1 MIASISR
8 GGDLGGLLA
17 YLAGPGRSNEHTE
30 QHLIAGDAAVM
41 TMYGTDTLDRAAAT
55 EIAASLDAPRRE
67 FGVEVTRLLT
77 HVDTESGETVRSRVD
92 GSVWHCSLSLAAEE
106 GQLTDD
112 RWAAIVED
120 FVTRMG
126 FAGDNAR
133 ADCRWVAV
141 RHGLSLNGNDHVHVA
156 VSLVR
161 EDGTKASVHNDYQRA
176 MQTVRELEQ
185 RHGLQPLVPVQERAF
200 HQREETRAAREAAAR
215 RGLVEVDA
223 KTLERYVRA
232 AATASLDEA
241 EFVRRLR
248 REGLLV
254 HPRYATG
261 RDDVV
266 TGYAVALRPAE
277 GEKPVWH
284 GGQKLA
290 RDLSLPEL
298 RKGWPDRP
306 DSATE
311 AVVEWRA
318 VRRGLGRVPARAGRE
333 AAELHPDLFAE
344 HVADIA
350 KLRDYLTRVPV
361 DDYAIWAHAAR
372 DMAGMCAAWS
382 RRIEPTPG
390 PLADAA
396 RILARSAQL
405 RPIES
410 RPRPIAMPSIANTV
424 ALVSATATA
433 GRNATAELLL
443 LRQFAVT
450 ARSIHA
456 AATAAGDA
464 ARAEQLNGALRDRL
478 RQVRDSYLAIERSNA
493 LQQLS
498 PEQQATA
505 ARAAI
510 ATSTRG
516 GPVPTPLTPHVSVP
530 TTRGGGPVRP
540 GQDLER

>member
-8 GGDLGGLLA
+8 GGDIGGLMS
-17 YLAGPGRSNEHTE
+17 YLAGPGRSNEHIE

-41 TMYGTDTLDRAAAT
+41 TMYGTDTLDRTAAT
-55 EIAASLDAPRRE
+55 EIAQSLNAPRRE

-77 HVDTESGETVRSRVD
+77 HVDPDSGETVASRVD
-92 GSVWHCSLSLAAEE
+92 GSVWHCSLSLGAEE

-112 RWAAIVED
+112 RWAAIAED

-126 FAGDNAR
+126 FAGDAVK

-141 RHGLSLNGNDHVHVA
+141 RHGLSTNGNDHAHVA

-161 EDGTKASVHNDYQRA
+161 EDGTKASVHNDYHRA
-176 MQTVRELEQ
+176 MQAVRDLEQ
-185 RHGLQPLVPVQERAF
+185 LHGLQPLVPERERAF
-200 HQREETRAAREAAAR
+200 PQREETRAAREAAGR

-232 AATASLDEA
+232 ASTASLDEA

-248 REGLLV
+248 RQGLLV

-266 TGYAVALRPAE
+266 SGYAVALRPPE
-277 GEKPVWH
+277 GEKAVWH

-311 AVVEWRA
+311 AVQEWRA
-318 VRRGLGRVPARAGRE
+318 VRRSGAPAQVGRE
-333 AAELHPDLFAE
+333 AAELHPELFAK
-344 HVADIA
+344 HVDDVSA
-350 KLRDYLTRVPV
+350 LHDYLATIPV
-361 DDYAIWAHAAR
+361 DDYPTWAHAAR
-372 DMAGMCAAWS
+372 DMAGVCAAWS
-382 RRIEPTPG
+382 QRIEPTPG

-396 RILARSAQL
+396 RVLAKSAQL
-405 RPIES
+405 RPVES
-410 RPRPIAMPSIANTV
+410 RPRPVAMPSMANTV
-424 ALVSATATA
+424 ALITATATA
-433 GRNATAELLL
+433 GSTATAELLL
-443 LRQFAVT
+443 LRQFAIT
-450 ARSIHA
+450 ARSIHR

-464 ARAEQLNGALRDRL
+464 RRAEQLNEALRDRL
-478 RQVRDSYLAIERSNA
+478 RQVRDTYLDTERA
-493 LQQLS
+493 HAVAQLT
-498 PEQQATA
+498 PEQRATA
-505 ARAAI
+505 ARAEL
-510 ATSTRG
+510 THVRT
-516 GPVPTPLTPHVSVP
+516 GPLPTPLTSTSDVLS
-530 TTRGGGPVRP
+530 TTRAAGHGKRR
-540 GQDLER
+540 DDFER

>member
-1 MIASISR
+1 MIASTSR
-8 GGDLGGLLA
+8 GGDIGGLLS
-17 YLAGPGRSNEHTE
+17 YLVGPGRSNEHTE

-41 TMYGTDTLDRAAAT
+41 TMYGTDTLDRAAAA
-55 EIAASLDAPRRE
+55 EIAASLDAPQRE

-77 HVDTESGETVRSRVD
+77 HVDPESGETVRSRVD

-112 RWAAIVED
+112 RWAAIADD
-120 FVTRMG
+120 FVARMG
-126 FAGDNAR
+126 FAGDAAK

-141 RHGLSLNGNDHVHVA
+141 RHGVSTNGNDHIHLA

-176 MQTVRELEQ
+176 MQVVRDLEQ
-185 RHGLQPLVPVQERAF
+185 AHGLQPLVPVTERAF
-200 HQREETRAAREAAAR
+200 HQREETRAAREASAR

-232 AATASLDEA
+232 ASTASLDEA

-248 REGLLV
+248 RQGLLI

-306 DSATE
+306 DTAIESVA
-311 AVVEWRA
+311 EWRT
-318 VRRGLGRVPARAGRE
+318 VRRPGRVPAQAGRE
-333 AAELHPDLFAE
+333 AAELQPELFKKYVTE
-344 HVADIA
+344 VAA
-350 KLRDYLTRVPV
+350 LRDYLAGIPA
-361 DDYAIWAHAAR
+361 DDYPTWAHAAR

-382 RRIEPTPG
+382 ARIEPTPG

-405 RPIES
+405 RPVDS
-410 RPRPIAMPSIANTV
+410 RPRPVTMPSIANAV
-424 ALVSATATA
+424 ALIAAQASA
-433 GRNATAELLL
+433 GGNATAELLL

-450 ARSIHA
+450 ARSIYQ

-464 ARAEQLNGALRDRL
+464 HRAEQLNGALREKL
-478 RQVRDSYLAIERSNA
+478 RQVRDSYLVIERSNTI
-493 LQQLS
+493 QQLTL
-498 PEQQATA
+498 EQQATA
-505 ARAAI
+505 ARAGTAH
-510 ATSTRG
+510 THG
-516 GPVPTPLTPHVSVP
+516 GPLPTPLTSRTDVQ
-530 TTRGGGPVRP
+530 TTRSTGPTGR
-540 GQDLER
+540 DRDMER

>member
-1 MIASISR
+1 M
-8 GGDLGGLLA
+8 GGLLA
-17 YLAGPGRSNEHTE
+17 YLSGPGRSNEHTE
-30 QHLIAGDAAVM
+30 QHLVAGAVAVM
-41 TMYGTDTLDRAAAT
+41 TMYGTDTLDRAAAA
-55 EIAASLDAPRRE
+55 EIAASVDAPRRE
-67 FGVEVTRLLT
+67 LGVEVTRLLT
-77 HVDTESGETVRSRVD
+77 HVDPGSGETIRSRVD

-112 RWAAIVED
+112 RWAAIAED
-120 FVTRMG
+120 FVTQMG
-126 FAGDNAR
+126 FVGDTAK

-141 RHGLSLNGNDHVHVA
+141 RHGLSTAGNDHIHIA

-161 EDGTKASVHNDYQRA
+161 EAGTKASVRNDYQRA
-176 MQTVRELEQ
+176 MQTVRDLEQ
-185 RHGLQPLVPVQERAF
+185 AHGLQPLVPVAERAF
-200 HQREETRAAREAAAR
+200 HQREETRAAREAASR

-232 AATASLDEA
+232 ASAAALDEA

-266 TGYAVALRPAE
+266 TGYAVALRPRE
-277 GEKPVWH
+277 GEKPIWH

-306 DSATE
+306 ETATE
-311 AVVEWRA
+311 AVAEWQA
-318 VRRGLGRVPARAGRE
+318 VRRGTGRGAAQAGRE
-333 AAELHPDLFAE
+333 AVELHPELLAE

-350 KLRDYLTRVPV
+350 KLRDYLTQIPV
-361 DDYAIWAHAAR
+361 DDYPTWAHAAR

-410 RPRPIAMPSIANTV
+410 RPRPVAMPSIANAV
-424 ALVSATATA
+424 ALISAHATA
-433 GRNATAELLL
+433 GSNATAELLL

-450 ARSIHA
+450 ARSIHQ

-464 ARAEQLNGALRDRL
+464 RRAEQLNGALRDRL
-478 RQVRDSYLAIERSNA
+478 REVRDTYLTVERRNA
-493 LQQLS
+493 LAQLS

-505 ARAAI
+505 ARATTAG
-510 ATSTRG
+510 SGHSGPLPTR
-516 GPVPTPLTPHVSVP
+516 LTPQQTVP
-530 TTRGGGPVRP
+530 TTRGRGPGRS

>member
-8 GGDLGGLLA
+8 GGDIGGLMS
-17 YLAGPGRSNEHTE
+17 YLAGLGRSNEHTE

-77 HVDTESGETVRSRVD
+77 HVDPESGETVASRVD
-92 GSVWHCSLSLAAEE
+92 GSVWHCSLSLGAEE

-112 RWAAIVED
+112 AWAAIAED

-126 FAGDNAR
+126 FAGDAAK

-141 RHGLSLNGNDHVHVA
+141 RHGLSKNGNDHVHVA

-161 EDGTKASVHNDYQRA
+161 EDGTKASVHNDYHRA
-176 MQTVRELEQ
+176 MQVVRDLEQ
-185 RHGLQPLVPVQERAF
+185 LHGLQPLVPVAERAF
-200 HQREETRAAREAAAR
+200 PQREEPRAAREAAGR

-232 AATASLDEA
+232 ASTASLDEA

-248 REGLLV
+248 RQGLLV

-266 TGYAVALRPAE
+266 TGYAVALRPPE
-277 GEKPVWH
+277 GEKAVWH

-311 AVVEWRA
+311 AVQEWRA
-318 VRRGLGRVPARAGRE
+318 VRRSGEPARVGRE
-333 AAELHPDLFAE
+333 AAELHPDL
-344 HVADIA
+344 IA
-350 KLRDYLTRVPV
+350 KHVDDVAALRDYLTTIPV
-361 DDYAIWAHAAR
+361 DDYATWAHAAR
-372 DMAGMCAAWS
+372 DMAGVCAAWS
-382 RRIEPTPG
+382 ARIEATPG

-396 RILARSAQL
+396 RILAKSAQL
-405 RPIES
+405 RPSES
-410 RPRPIAMPSIANTV
+410 RARPIAMPSMANTV
-424 ALVSATATA
+424 ALITATATA
-433 GRNATAELLL
+433 GSNATAELLL
-443 LRQFAVT
+443 LRQFAIT
-450 ARSIHA
+450 ARSIHG

-464 ARAEQLNGALRDRL
+464 RRAEQLNGALRDRL
-478 RQVRDSYLAIERSNA
+478 RQVRDTYLNTERA
-493 LQQLS
+493 HAVAQLT
-498 PEQQATA
+498 PEQRATA
-505 ARAAI
+505 ARAALSQ
-510 ATSTRG
+510 ART
-516 GPVPTPLTPHVSVP
+516 GPLPTPLTPRTDVP
-530 TTRGGGPVRP
+530 STTRSTGSGKRR
-540 GQDLER
+540 DDFER

>member
-8 GGDLGGLLA
+8 GGDMGGLLA
-17 YLAGPGRSNEHTE
+17 YLAGPGRSNEHSE

-41 TMYGTDTLDRAAAT
+41 TLYGTDTLDRAAAN
-55 EIAASLDAPRRE
+55 EIAQSLDAPRRE
-67 FGVEVTRLLT
+67 FGVDVTRVLT
-77 HVDTESGETVRSRVD
+77 HVDPESGETVRSRVD

-112 RWAAIVED
+112 RWAAIAED
-120 FVTRMG
+120 FVTGMG
-126 FAGDNAR
+126 FAGDTAK

-141 RHGLSLNGNDHVHVA
+141 RHGLSTAGNDHVHIA

-176 MQTVRELEQ
+176 MQTVRDLEQ
-185 RHGLQPLVPVQERAF
+185 VHGLQPLVPVAERAF
-200 HQREETRAAREAAAR
+200 HQREESRAAREAAGR

-232 AATASLDEA
+232 SATASLDEA

-266 TGYAVALRPAE
+266 TGYAVALRPKE

-306 DSATE
+306 ETATE
-311 AVVEWRA
+311 AVAEWRA
-318 VRRGLGRVPARAGRE
+318 VRRGPGLPVRAGRE
-333 AAELHPDLFAE
+333 AAELSPALFAE

-350 KLRDYLTRVPV
+350 ALRDYLADIPAG
-361 DDYAIWAHAAR
+361 DYPTWAHAAR

-382 RRIEPTPG
+382 RRIEPVPG

-405 RPIES
+405 RPAES
-410 RPRPIAMPSIANTV
+410 RPRPVAMPSIAGVV
-424 ALVSATATA
+424 ALISASADA
-433 GRNATAELLL
+433 GSTATAELLL
-443 LRQFAVT
+443 LRQLAVT
-450 ARSIHA
+450 ARSIHQ

-464 ARAEQLNGALRDRL
+464 RRAEQLNDALRDRL
-478 RQVRDSYLAIERSNA
+478 RQVRDTYLATERSNA

-505 ARAAI
+505 ARAAT
-510 ATSTRG
+510 ASSLG
-516 GPVPTPLTPHVSVP
+516 GPLPNPLTAPVAVP
-530 TTRGGGPVRP
+530 TTRGRGPERP

>member
-1 MIASISR
+1 VIASVSR
-8 GGDLGGLLA
+8 GGDMSGLLA
-17 YLAGPGRSNEHTE
+17 YLAGPGRSNEHSE

-41 TMYGTDTLDRAAAT
+41 TLYGTDTLDRAAAT
-55 EIAASLDAPRRE
+55 EIAQSLDAPRRE
-67 FGVEVTRLLT
+67 FGVEVTRVLT
-77 HVDTESGETVRSRVD
+77 HVDPESGETVRSRVD

-112 RWAAIVED
+112 RWAAIAED

-126 FAGDNAR
+126 FAGDTAK
-133 ADCRWVAV
+133 ADCRWIAV
-141 RHGLSLNGNDHVHVA
+141 RHGLSTAGNDHVHIA

-176 MQTVRELEQ
+176 MQAVRDLEQ
-185 RHGLQPLVPVQERAF
+185 AHGLQPLVPVAERAF
-200 HQREETRAAREAAAR
+200 HQREETRAAREAAGR

-266 TGYAVALRPAE
+266 TGYAVALRPKE
-277 GEKPVWH
+277 SEKPVWH

-306 DSATE
+306 ETATE
-311 AVVEWRA
+311 AVAEWRA
-318 VRRGLGRVPARAGRE
+318 VRRGPGVPARAGRE
-333 AAELHPDLFAE
+333 AAELRPELFAE
-344 HVADIA
+344 HVADLTA
-350 KLRDYLTRVPV
+350 LRDYLASIPA
-361 DDYAIWAHAAR
+361 DDYPTWAHAAR

-382 RRIEPTPG
+382 SRIEPTPG

-405 RPIES
+405 RPAES
-410 RPRPIAMPSIANTV
+410 RPRPVAMPSIANAV
-424 ALVSATATA
+424 ALISATAFA
-433 GRNATAELLL
+433 GSNATAELLL
-443 LRQFAVT
+443 LRQLAVT
-450 ARSIHA
+450 ARSIHQ
-456 AATAAGDA
+456 AATAAGDVR
-464 ARAEQLNGALRDRL
+464 RAEQLNDALRDRL
-478 RQVRDSYLAIERSNA
+478 REVRDTYLATERSNA

-505 ARAAI
+505 ARAAT
-510 ATSTRG
+510 ASSLRNPLPNPLTAPVALPATRG
-516 GPVPTPLTPHVSVP
+516 RGPA
-530 TTRGGGPVRP
+530 RP